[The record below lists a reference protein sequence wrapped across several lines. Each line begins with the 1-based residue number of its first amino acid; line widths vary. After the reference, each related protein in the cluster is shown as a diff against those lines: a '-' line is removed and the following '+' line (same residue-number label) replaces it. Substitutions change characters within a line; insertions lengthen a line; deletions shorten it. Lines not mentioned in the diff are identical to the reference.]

1 MHLSSRGLPYSATF
15 LQRAPKQANCT
26 FGPPGTNPS
35 TSTRMRIFSR
45 CCCGLWSVC
54 FLADGQTET
63 GGDTHS
69 RLAVLRAAELVNGLQ
84 MGGEAF
90 WWPAVETW
98 TTRRSF
104 RGFQGGIQIHLAA
117 CASVRNGGPIV
128 GTTFPAMLLG
138 GQLYGPV
145 RLGGTG
151 RIEA

>member
-1 MHLSSRGLPYSATF
+1 M
-15 LQRAPKQANCT
+15 
-26 FGPPGTNPS
+26 
-35 TSTRMRIFSR
+35 M
-45 CCCGLWSVC
+45 
-54 FLADGQTET
+54 ADSHNEI
-63 GGDTHS
+63 GGDSHS

-98 TTRRSF
+98 TTCRSF
-104 RGFQGGIQIHLAA
+104 RGFQGGIQIPLAA